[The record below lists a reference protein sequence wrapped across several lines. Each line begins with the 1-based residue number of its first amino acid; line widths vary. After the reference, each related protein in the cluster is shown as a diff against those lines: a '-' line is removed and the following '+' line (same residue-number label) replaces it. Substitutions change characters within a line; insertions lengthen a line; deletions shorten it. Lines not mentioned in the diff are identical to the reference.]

1 MEKTEG
7 GQESRVRLITK
18 VTFPRCSPGATVNP
32 SERIYVHRNQYRKIP
47 LRPVRK
53 IRE

>member
-32 SERIYVHRNQYRKIP
+32 SERIYVHRNQHRKIP
-47 LRPVRK
+47 LRAVRK